1 LVADGSSVPVEIEK
15 KTEQIVDMLRTMPNH
30 QPLITIIKRNLTLDF
45 LPQSAKA
52 AGINSSIMSSLQKR
66 CELICKHLLE
76 RILQVICGLSLTLT
90 FLVYICV
97 RSILILAHLYCPG

>member
-15 KTEQIVDMLRTMPNH
+15 KTEQIVDMLRKMANH

-45 LPQSAKA
+45 FPQSAKA